1 MRCII
6 VLRYI
11 EEKNVKE
18 KTNENRETNL
28 IDGNERVVDGE
39 FVAEISE
46 QNGALILRFAN
57 GEKFC
62 VSLEKM

>member
-1 MRCII
+1 MK
-6 VLRYI
+6 I
-11 EEKNVKE
+11 ERQNLLMEMKE
-18 KTNENRETNL
+18 LLK
-28 IDGNERVVDGE
+28 DE